1 MALDVPAYVEE
12 DCENDG
18 LDSVMQAW
26 VALGIELEPKQTR
39 NSSALARARTAN
51 GGPELPAS
59 PVHSSRALSAI
70 QNFLQ
75 ARRNPRSSPR
85 AKQRLFLN
93 DALAAEAA
101 AESAE
106 ASSPIGAGLFDDL
119 DDE

>member
-59 PVHSSRALSAI
+59 PVHNSRALSAI

-93 DALAAEAA
+93 DALAAEAV